1 MLYDLLVLQEAKKAK
16 KKKKIKLGFTG
27 SNIPPAYSYFRLF
40 CWHCRKAQEL
50 RTCHL
55 QQQLTCAELSHQAQL
70 ENSQHWKQ
78 TSLTYCMQQHASST
92 VLSHCITNKSAW
104 TEALLKTVLQ
114 WQLKEPHCSKAYI
127 HLLRFLF
134 HRSPSSIPFKSRNG
148 FEVDTPETLCLSLYR
163 LLVKEMKKGQKRKLK
178 LLLPYKFLENLEAWQ
193 KVAELLI
200 QQLQFRSCTQT
211 SRNLV

>member
-70 ENSQHWKQ
+70 ENSQCWKR
-78 TSLTYCMQQHASST
+78 TSLTYFMQQHASST

-114 WQLKEPHCSKAYI
+114 WQLKEPHCSKAYTFWGFSFTDQ
-127 HLLRFLF
+127 HLPL
-134 HRSPSSIPFKSRNG
+134 SRNG
-148 FEVDTPETLCLSLYR
+148 FEVDTPETLCLLPYR

-211 SRNLV
+211 SRNLA